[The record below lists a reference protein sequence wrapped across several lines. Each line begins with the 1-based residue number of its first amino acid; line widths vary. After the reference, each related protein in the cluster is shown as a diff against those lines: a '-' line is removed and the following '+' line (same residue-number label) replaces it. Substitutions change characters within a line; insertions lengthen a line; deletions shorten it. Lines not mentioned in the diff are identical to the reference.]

1 MASSLAP
8 SNADRFRIEYS
19 GKVAEMDTSL
29 ISRAALAGFLKHAF
43 DAHSLNY
50 LNAPAQAKKLG
61 LQVSESRNPN
71 PVDFTDLILIE
82 AVSGDT
88 TTTVAGTFFGGRPR
102 VVRINDY
109 MVECEASGHI
119 LMVENNDAPGTVG
132 MVGTLL
138 GKHQINIAN
147 MALSRNVEGG
157 TAVTLIN
164 TDSTLTESVLEELRA
179 QPNILAVRAISV

>member
-1 MASSLAP
+1 
-8 SNADRFRIEYS
+8 
-19 GKVAEMDTSL
+19 
-29 ISRAALAGFLKHAF
+29 
-43 DAHSLNY
+43 
-50 LNAPAQAKKLG
+50 
-61 LQVSESRNPN
+61 
-71 PVDFTDLILIE
+71 
-82 AVSGDT
+82 
-88 TTTVAGTFFGGRPR
+88 
-102 VVRINDY
+102 VRINDY
-109 MVECEASGHI
+109 SVECEAGGHI

-138 GKHQINIAN
+138 GKHKINIAN